1 MAIGG
6 CEVSYCF
13 LETKDFYGG
22 TDPGNGLRN
31 HKNRIRALT
40 TETTQGLRMFSIVH
54 TDSGLA
60 QTGMVKRQRKSVVVC
75 SY

>member
-13 LETKDFYGG
+13 LETKDFCGG
-22 TDPGNGLRN
+22 TNPETVSETTKD
-31 HKNRIRALT
+31 RIRTLT
-40 TETTQGLRMFSIVH
+40 TDTTQGLRMFSIVH

-60 QTGMVKRQRKSVVVC
+60 ETGMVKRQRKSVVVC